1 MNFCLN
7 NNPTEIFERY
17 AGNPILDAEEWPYV
31 ANSVFNPG
39 AIKLDGETLLLCR
52 VEDCRGF
59 SHLTVAR
66 SQNGKTDWK
75 VDENPTLSR
84 SEEFHEE
91 QWGLE
96 DPRIVWLKPL
106 ERYAIT
112 YTSFSPAGPQVSL
125 AFTEDFETFDKRGV
139 MLSPEDK
146 DASLFPRQ
154 FGDRYALIHRPI
166 VRGEQHIWLSFSP
179 DLVHWGEHEI
189 LLTRRS
195 GWWDDAKV
203 GLGPPPIETEE
214 GWLIIYHGVRE
225 TASGSLYRVGL
236 ALLDRDEPT
245 RLIKRVDPWV
255 MGPKKDYEYR
265 GDVPGVVF
273 PTGAVVED
281 GEEGK
286 KLRIYYGAADSSVGM
301 AKAELDD
308 LLHYL
313 LAC

>member
-1 MNFCLN
+1 MNFCLD
-7 NNPTEIFERY
+7 NNPRELFNRY
-17 AGNPILDAEEWPYV
+17 VGNPILRANEWPYV

-39 AIKLDGETLLLCR
+39 AAKLNGETILLCR

-66 SQNGKTDWK
+66 SQDGKTSWT
-75 VDENPTLSR
+75 VDSNPTLSR

-96 DPRIVWLKPL
+96 DPRIVWFEPFEK
-106 ERYAIT
+106 YAIT

-146 DASLFPRQ
+146 DASLFPRK
-154 FGDRYALIHRPI
+154 FGDRYVLIHRPI
-166 VRGEQHIWLSFSP
+166 VRGEQHIWISFSP

-203 GLGPPPIETEE
+203 GLGPQPIETEE
-214 GWLIIYHGVRE
+214 GWLILYHGVRE
-225 TASGSLYRVGL
+225 TASGSLYRVGM
-236 ALLDRDEPT
+236 ALLDLDDPT
-245 RLIKRVDPWV
+245 KLIKRVDPWI
-255 MGPKKDYEYR
+255 MGPREDYEYR

-273 PTGAVVED
+273 PTGAVLD
-281 GEEGK
+281 EEEN
-286 KLRIYYGAADSSVGM
+286 KLRIYYGAADSSIGM
-301 AKAELDD
+301 ATADLDD
-308 LLHYL
+308 LLKYL

>member
-7 NNPTEIFERY
+7 NNPREIFNRY
-17 AGNPILDAEEWPYV
+17 AGNPILKAEEWPYV
-31 ANSVFNPG
+31 VNSVFNPG
-39 AIKLDGETLLLCR
+39 ATKLDGETILLCR

-66 SQNGKTDWK
+66 SQDGKTGWK
-75 VDENPTLSR
+75 VDDNPTLSR

-96 DPRIVWLKPL
+96 DPRIVWFAPMEK
-106 ERYAIT
+106 YAIT

-146 DASLFPRQ
+146 DASLFPRK
-154 FGDRYALIHRPI
+154 FGDRYVLIHRPI
-166 VRGEQHIWLSFSP
+166 VRGEQHIWISFSP

-189 LLTRRS
+189 LITRRS

-203 GLGPPPIETEE
+203 GLGPQPIETEE

-236 ALLDRDEPT
+236 ALLDRNDPT
-245 RLIKRVDPWV
+245 KVIKRADPWV
-255 MGPKKDYEYR
+255 MGPREDYEYR

-273 PTGAVVED
+273 PTGAVVD
-281 GEEGK
+281 NQEESK
-286 KLRIYYGAADSSVGM
+286 KLRIYYGAADSSIGV
-301 AKAELDD
+301 ATAELDD
-308 LLHYL
+308 LLQYL
-313 LAC
+313 LAG

>member
-1 MNFCLN
+1 MSFCLE
-7 NNPTEIFERY
+7 NNPRELFSRY
-17 AGNPILDAEEWPYV
+17 VGNPILRPNEWPYV

-39 AIKLDGETLLLCR
+39 ATEFNGETILLCR

-66 SQNGKTDWK
+66 SDDGKTAWK
-75 VDENPTLSR
+75 VDSDPTISR

-96 DPRIVWLKPL
+96 DPRIVWFEPFEK
-106 ERYAIT
+106 YAIT

-146 DASLFPRQ
+146 DASLFPRK
-154 FGDRYALIHRPI
+154 FDDRYALIHRPI
-166 VRGEQHIWLSFSP
+166 VRGEQHIWISFSP

-203 GLGPPPIETEE
+203 GLGPQPIKTDE

-236 ALLDRDEPT
+236 ALLDYDDPT
-245 RLIKRVDPWV
+245 KLIKRVDPWI
-255 MGPKKDYEYR
+255 MGPREDYEYR

-273 PTGAVVED
+273 PTGAIVD
-281 GEEGK
+281 EEENR
-286 KLRIYYGAADSSVGM
+286 LRIYYGAADTSIGM
-301 AKAELDD
+301 ASADLDD
-308 LLHYL
+308 VLRYL
-313 LAC
+313 MAC

>member
-1 MNFCLN
+1 MNFCLD
-7 NNPTEIFERY
+7 NNPRELFNRY
-17 AGNPILDAEEWPYV
+17 VGNPILRANEWPYV

-39 AIKLDGETLLLCR
+39 AAKLNGETILLCR

-66 SQNGKTDWK
+66 SQDGKTSWT
-75 VDENPTLSR
+75 VDSNPTLSR
-84 SEEFHEE
+84 SKEFHEE

-96 DPRIVWLKPL
+96 DPRIVWFEPL
-106 ERYAIT
+106 EKYAIT

-146 DASLFPRQ
+146 DASLFPRK
-154 FGDRYALIHRPI
+154 FGDRYVLIHRPI
-166 VRGEQHIWLSFSP
+166 VRGEQHIWISFSP

-203 GLGPPPIETEE
+203 GLGPQPIETEE
-214 GWLIIYHGVRE
+214 GWLILYHGVRE
-225 TASGSLYRVGL
+225 TASGSLYRVGM
-236 ALLDRDEPT
+236 ALLDRDDPT
-245 RLIKRVDPWV
+245 KLIKRVDPWI
-255 MGPKKDYEYR
+255 MGPREDYEYR

-273 PTGAVVED
+273 PTGAVLD
-281 GEEGK
+281 EEEN
-286 KLRIYYGAADSSVGM
+286 KLRIYYGAADSSIGM
-301 AKAELDD
+301 ATADLDD
-308 LLHYL
+308 LLKYL